1 MTSRWIE
8 LTWQPPSN
16 ADGLG
21 NDLLGYRVY
30 VEELCDHLTIVSSK
44 KRNRMLGSGGR
55 GGRSGGQFEDD
66 VAEAAGGFGGLKRG
80 RSSGSSSEECRTIP
94 PETVHGAS
102 VTLANFENLGKL
114 ILTQF
119 SISKILLSLDFMA
132 IFFFLKLPSKISN
145 SRYVIYGH
153 WSRITSNNG
162 PD

>member
-1 MTSRWIE
+1 
-8 LTWQPPSN
+8 
-16 ADGLG
+16 
-21 NDLLGYRVY
+21 
-30 VEELCDHLTIVSSK
+30 
-44 KRNRMLGSGGR
+44 MLGSRGR

-119 SISKILLSLDFMA
+119 SISKILLSLDVMA
-132 IFFFLKLPSKISN
+132 IFFLKLVKFQIRDMS
-145 SRYVIYGH
+145 YLYGH
-153 WSRITSNNG
+153 WSRITRQ
-162 PD
+162 